1 MEEKTKSFK
10 SGLTIFAT
18 SPSDEEGVQLAV
30 AWVREKGYTT
40 NDVSIRKYEG
50 AVCVEVK

>member
-1 MEEKTKSFK
+1 MEATEGFK

-18 SPSDEEGVQLAV
+18 SPSDSEGVQLAV
-30 AWVREKGYTT
+30 AWVREKGYTQ